1 MYDVSL
7 TNLAADAHAA
17 AAAFGRIE
25 RPGLTE
31 PEVKVLL
38 GSFCAIDPVEN
49 AVTAPEIRIKVRSER
64 YLISLG
70 QKMLLLY
77 DTAHREQPAL
87 VLTLE
92 GIMAELNG
100 SAQAARDAS
109 TRRHEV
115 TAREAA
121 APTSLPPPGGAARK
135 LRLMTLGAAVLVL
148 LGAVTSL
155 QFGSREARRPAAFHV
170 LKPAEAAA
178 VSLALTGVY
187 LTGNQPGQHG
197 IAFLTAGEFKLIE
210 LTALT
215 APHVVRASGQLGR
228 VGSQLVLATDQPGG
242 LVEISGHGTLVYC
255 GEVYR
260 RVP

>member
-31 PEVKVLL
+31 PEVKILL

-49 AVTAPEIRIKVRSER
+49 AVAAPEIRIKVRSER
-64 YLISLG
+64 YLVCLG

-100 SAQAARDAS
+100 SAQVARDAS
-109 TRRHEV
+109 TRQHEV
-115 TAREAA
+115 AAREAVVQS
-121 APTSLPPPGGAARK
+121 SLPAPGAASRP
-135 LRLMTLGAAVLVL
+135 RLIALGAAALVL
-148 LGAVTSL
+148 LGAITYL
-155 QFGSREARRPAAFHV
+155 QFGSRDVRLPATFHALQAAEV
-170 LKPAEAAA
+170 AELQPA
-178 VSLALTGVY
+178 LIGVY

-215 APHVVRASGQLGR
+215 APRVVRASGQLGR